1 MPWIK
6 VDDHFDEH
14 PKMAHVGPL
23 GWALWLV
30 GLAYCNRNL
39 TDGFIPYITARRL
52 VSWDF
57 LMPRNG
63 SEVEQVWSVGINTGM
78 HGEDVDTPLVIDMLI
93 DAGLWEE
100 VTGGYRVHDY
110 QEYQPSKADVV
121 AERQKWAAK
130 KRRGRMSPGDSRGE
144 SNGDTHGE
152 SAA

>member
-14 PKMAHVGPL
+14 PKLARVGPL
-23 GWALWLV
+23 GWSLWLA

-52 VSWDF
+52 VSWEF
-57 LMPRNG
+57 LMPRDG
-63 SEVEQVWSVGINTGM
+63 SDVEQVWSIGINTGM
-78 HGEDVDTPLVIDMLI
+78 HGEDVDSDLVIGLLI

-100 VTGGYRVHDY
+100 VTAGYRVHDY

-121 AERQKWAAK
+121 AERQKWADK
-130 KRRGRMSPGDSRGE
+130 KRRGRQSHGDSRGDSGGDSRGE
-144 SNGDTHGE
+144 SV
-152 SAA
+152 A